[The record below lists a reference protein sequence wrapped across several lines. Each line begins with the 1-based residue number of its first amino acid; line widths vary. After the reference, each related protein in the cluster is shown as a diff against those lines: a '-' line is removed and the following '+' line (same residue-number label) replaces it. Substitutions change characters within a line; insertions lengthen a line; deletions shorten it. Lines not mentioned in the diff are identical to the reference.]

1 MIRTSEAVDAIS
13 AAWVA
18 AAADMPNVPK
28 ETRGQVGNAVR
39 NYADLATVT
48 ETVRPILAAHG
59 LAYVQGCSDGD
70 KVVTITTRLVHK
82 SGQWIED
89 SLTMPTGQ
97 NTAQAV
103 GSAITYGRRYS
114 LMGVLGLAPDDDDG
128 AAASTAP
135 KPALKRAP
143 TPSPPAPDGGGD
155 FATEKQ
161 IQRIQIG
168 MSGRG
173 DRDDKLA
180 YLAGIVGRP
189 LRSSKELTK
198 TEAAKVIDRLEAEVA
213 S

>member
-1 MIRTSEAVDAIS
+1 MIRTSDTVEAIS

-114 LMGVLGLAPDDDDG
+114 LMAVLGLAPDDDDG
-128 AAASTAP
+128 AAASHAP
-135 KPALKRAP
+135 KPATRRAA
-143 TPSPPAPDGGGD
+143 PPAPVVAGDGEA
-155 FATEKQ
+155 ATDKQ
-161 IQRIQIG
+161 IQRIQI
-168 MSGRG
+168 MMNGRG
-173 DRDDKLA
+173 DRDAKLA
-180 YLAGIVGRP
+180 FLSEMVGRQ
-189 LRSSKELTK
+189 LVSSKELTK
-198 TEAAKVIDRLEAEVA
+198 AEAGLVLDHLDA